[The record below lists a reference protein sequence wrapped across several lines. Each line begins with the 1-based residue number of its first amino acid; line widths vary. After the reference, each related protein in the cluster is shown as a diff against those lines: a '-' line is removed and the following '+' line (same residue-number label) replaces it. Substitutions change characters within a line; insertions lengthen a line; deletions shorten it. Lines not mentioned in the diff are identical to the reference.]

1 VNTDVPRHAD
11 RSTPRAQTRGDL
23 EDEVGRRSRRTSSL
37 EGSERCSAIDCIR
50 ILTYSVDI
58 PEALGKDDEESEQPN
73 TAGLV
78 GDGAMKEA
86 QKASTPHE
94 QEVAALRT
102 ALSECWTL
110 CNTLANLSSSHRKRT
125 FQVAGRQE
133 QQESAWLSCWRLCQ
147 QLYYARDEE
156 HASQTTPTLELCR
169 DFCQSLFDAREKSD
183 EASDSV
189 LRVSFELNNHLYNT
203 HDRSLPDAFNER
215 TLDFYITLCHRLV
228 KLPTSLPQE
237 TDALLRACWSLAEM
251 LFSLR
256 QSTRDGRSP
265 DEELLGS
272 AVQSCWDLCDLFRE
286 GWAQIRPERSTP
298 RPSQTTFPFHSSKT
312 SHGSTRGSNT
322 ERSSSS
328 LSNRQY
334 HDAAASLP
342 PETPTTIFDD
352 ATTANS
358 SPTDSITI
366 PNILVL
372 GPAPSTSTTG
382 SSTASNPSSLRGI
395 TTAPHHDRWSSN
407 ASVLSGYSESA
418 SSQRTSSTATASKTT
433 EETHLTRLRY
443 LLLRAAISQTAYSR
457 SASIPLPQH
466 IQSQPPTSFGSLPWQ
481 MKVWSIY
488 QKLVVNDKSM
498 GTAHTFPSRRL
509 GAGEAAK
516 SVKWLGR
523 NEQWVWMRDLYRI
536 VFGFGI
542 EEASGRS
549 GSAVQV

>member
-1 VNTDVPRHAD
+1 MD

-37 EGSERCSAIDCIR
+37 EGSVKRSAAQVLFS
-50 ILTYSVDI
+50 LTHCGDI
-58 PEALGKDDEESEQPN
+58 PEALGKDGEDSEQPD

-78 GDGAMKEA
+78 EEDPLKEA
-86 QKASTPHE
+86 QRTSTPRE

-110 CNTLANLSSSHRKRT
+110 CNTLANLSSSHRKRS
-125 FQVAGRQE
+125 FQAAGRQE

-298 RPSQTTFPFHSSKT
+298 RPSQTTFPFHSSKA

-322 ERSSSS
+322 ERSTSS
-328 LSNRQY
+328 LSSRQY

-352 ATTANS
+352 ATTATS
-358 SPTDSITI
+358 SPTDSIAI

-382 SSTASNPSSLRGI
+382 SSTAGSSNPSSLRG
-395 TTAPHHDRWSSN
+395 TVSAPHHDRWSSN

-457 SASIPLPQH
+457 SAGIPLPQY
-466 IQSQPPTSFGSLPWQ
+466 IKTQPATSFGSQPWQ

-498 GTAHTFPSRRL
+498 GAAHTFPARRL
-509 GAGEAAK
+509 GASEAAK

-523 NEQWVWMRDLYRI
+523 NEQWVWMRDLYRL
-536 VFGFGI
+536 VFGFGV
-542 EEASGRS
+542 EEAGGRS

>member
-1 VNTDVPRHAD
+1 MT
-11 RSTPRAQTRGDL
+11 
-23 EDEVGRRSRRTSSL
+23 
-37 EGSERCSAIDCIR
+37 
-50 ILTYSVDI
+50 LTHLQDI
-58 PEALGKDDEESEQPN
+58 PESMGKDDDEPERPN

-78 GDGAMKEA
+78 GEGSIN
-86 QKASTPHE
+86 QTQQASVPHTP
-94 QEVAALRT
+94 EVSNLRT

-156 HASQTTPTLELCR
+156 HTSQTTPTLELCR

-251 LFSLR
+251 LFNLR
-256 QSTRDGRSP
+256 QSSREGRAP

-272 AVQSCWDLCDLFRE
+272 AVQACWDLCDLFRE
-286 GWAQIRPERSTP
+286 GWAQVRPERGTP

-312 SHGSTRGSNT
+312 SHGSTRGST

-352 ATTANS
+352 ATTATS
-358 SPTDSITI
+358 SPTDSIAI

-372 GPAPSTSTTG
+372 GPAPSN
-382 SSTASNPSSLRGI
+382 SSTASTSSNPNSLRGS
-395 TTAPHHDRWSSN
+395 APHHDRWSSN

-418 SSQRTSSTATASKTT
+418 SSQRTSSTATAGKTS
-433 EETHLTRLRY
+433 EEAHLTRLRY
-443 LLLRAAISQTAYSR
+443 LLLKAAISNTNYSR
-457 SASIPLPQH
+457 ALPTPLPAHVQA
-466 IQSQPPTSFGSLPWQ
+466 QPPTSFGSLPWQ
-481 MKVWSIY
+481 VKVWGIY

-498 GTAHTFPSRRL
+498 AVAHTMAPRRL
-509 GAGEAAK
+509 GALEAAK

-523 NEQWVWMRDLYRI
+523 NEQWVWMRDLYRL

-542 EEASGRS
+542 DEAAGRS

>member
-1 VNTDVPRHAD
+1 MT
-11 RSTPRAQTRGDL
+11 
-23 EDEVGRRSRRTSSL
+23 TSLSVRFYML
-37 EGSERCSAIDCIR
+37 
-50 ILTYSVDI
+50 ILTRHTDI
-58 PEALGKDDEESEQPN
+58 PESLGKDDDDSEQSD
-73 TAGLV
+73 TAELSINGLLS
-78 GDGAMKEA
+78 
-86 QKASTPHE
+86 QPS
-94 QEVAALRT
+94 QEVTALRT

-110 CNTLANLSSSHRKRT
+110 CNTLANLSSNHRKRT
-125 FQVAGRQE
+125 FQGATRQE
-133 QQESAWLSCWRLCQ
+133 QHESAWLCCWRLCQ

-156 HASQTTPTLELCR
+156 HTSQTTPTLELCR
-169 DFCQSLFDAREKSD
+169 DFCQALFDAREKSD

-256 QSTRDGRSP
+256 QSSREGGSA

-272 AVQSCWDLCDLFRE
+272 AVQACWDLCDLFRE

-298 RPSQTTFPFHSSKT
+298 RPSQTSFPFHSSKN
-312 SHGSTRGSNT
+312 SHGSARGSIT

-358 SPTDSITI
+358 SPTDSISV

-372 GPAPSTSTTG
+372 GPAPSNSTA
-382 SSTASNPSSLRGI
+382 SSTSSNPSSLRGAA
-395 TTAPHHDRWSSN
+395 TAPHHDRWSSN

-418 SSQRTSSTATASKTT
+418 SSQRTSSTATAGKTS
-433 EETHLTRLRY
+433 EETHLSRLRY
-443 LLLRAAISQTAYSR
+443 LLLRAAIAQTAYTR
-457 SASIPLPQH
+457 SAAVPLPQH
-466 IQSQPPTSFGSLPWQ
+466 IQSMPPTSFGSLPWQ
-481 MKVWSIY
+481 RKVWAIY

-498 GTAHTFPSRRL
+498 GGAHAWPARRL
-509 GAGEAAK
+509 GAADAAR

-523 NEQWVWMRDLYRI
+523 NEQWVWMRDLYRL

-542 EEASGRS
+542 EEASGRG

>member
-1 VNTDVPRHAD
+1 MNQGQD
-11 RSTPRAQTRGDL
+11 
-23 EDEVGRRSRRTSSL
+23 
-37 EGSERCSAIDCIR
+37 
-50 ILTYSVDI
+50 
-58 PEALGKDDEESEQPN
+58 
-73 TAGLV
+73 
-78 GDGAMKEA
+78 
-86 QKASTPHE
+86 ASTSRE

-156 HASQTTPTLELCR
+156 HNSQTTPTLELCR

-256 QSTRDGRSP
+256 QSSRDGRAA

-312 SHGSTRGSNT
+312 STRGSNATAT

-352 ATTANS
+352 ATTATS

-372 GPAPSTSTTG
+372 GPAPSNNS
-382 SSTASNPSSLRGI
+382 SSAASTASNPSSLRGGTI
-395 TTAPHHDRWSSN
+395 SAPHHDRWSSN

-433 EETHLTRLRY
+433 EETHLTRLRS
-443 LLLRAAISQTAYSR
+443 LLLRAAISQTAYTR
-457 SASIPLPQH
+457 SSTVPLPQH
-466 IQSQPPTSFGSLPWQ
+466 IQSQPLTSFGKLPWQ

-498 GTAHTFPSRRL
+498 GSAHTLPVKRL
-509 GAGEAAK
+509 GASEAAK

-523 NEQWVWMRDLYRI
+523 NEQWVWMRDLYRL
-536 VFGFGI
+536 VFGFGV

-549 GSAVQV
+549 GSSVQV

>member
-1 VNTDVPRHAD
+1 A
-11 RSTPRAQTRGDL
+11 STPR
-23 EDEVGRRSRRTSSL
+23 
-37 EGSERCSAIDCIR
+37 
-50 ILTYSVDI
+50 
-58 PEALGKDDEESEQPN
+58 
-73 TAGLV
+73 
-78 GDGAMKEA
+78 
-86 QKASTPHE
+86 E
-94 QEVAALRT
+94 QEIQALRA

-110 CNTLANLSSSHRKRT
+110 CNTLANLSSTHRKRT

-147 QLYYARDEE
+147 KLYESRDEE

-169 DFCQSLFDAREKSD
+169 DFCQALFDAREKSD

-256 QSTRDGRSP
+256 QSSRDGKSP

-272 AVQSCWDLCDLFRE
+272 AVQACWDLCDLFRE

-312 SHGSTRGSNT
+312 SHGSTRGSTRDSNT

-328 LSNRQY
+328 LSSRQY

-372 GPAPSTSTTG
+372 GPAPATSTA
-382 SSTASNPSSLRGI
+382 SSTTSNPSSLRGT

-418 SSQRTSSTATASKTT
+418 SSQRTSSTATASKTS
-433 EETHLTRLRY
+433 EEAHLTRLRY
-443 LLLRAAISQTAYSR
+443 LLIRAAISQTAYSR
-457 SASIPLPQH
+457 TSGIPLPQH

-481 MKVWSIY
+481 MKVWAIY

-498 GTAHTFPSRRL
+498 LTAHTFPAKRL
-509 GAGEAAK
+509 GAVEAAK

-523 NEQWVWMRDLYRI
+523 NEQWVWMRDLYRL

-542 EEASGRS
+542 EEAGGRS
-549 GSAVQV
+549 ASTVQV